1 MIDVGS
7 ANNRAQELKN
17 MAADLSSAR
26 DTLNQYLTEITSN
39 WEAEEVKYYTLAIQN
54 VKAKI
59 DSLSQELNDIAN
71 SVSTTAQQIRAEEE
85 EAARRQREAEAAA
98 AAAAAAAYNRMTNG
112 S

>member
-17 MAADLSSAR
+17 MAADLVDAR
-26 DTLNQYLTEITSN
+26 DTLNQYLSEITSN
-39 WEAEEVKYYTLAIQN
+39 WEAEEVKYYSLAIAN
-54 VKAKI
+54 AKAKI
-59 DSLSQELNDIAN
+59 DSLSHELEEIAN

-85 EAARRQREAEAAA
+85 EEARRQAEAAA
-98 AAAAAAAYNRMTNG
+98 AAAAAAAYNKMTHG